1 MTVRAAYHFRDD
13 IVAADVVFEAEAD
26 SLAELLEQ
34 CGLALENTMVED
46 LAAIQP
52 KVRREWRFENESAE
66 QVVFEFLQEL
76 IFLKD
81 AELLVFG
88 KIGAKAEKKGTGWVA
103 TVTLEGEPIDG
114 KRHEQLVDVK
124 AVTYHMYKVEVRG
137 GRWKAFVVLD
147 V

>member
-1 MTVRAAYHFRDD
+1 MTVKAAYHFRED
-13 IVAADVVFEAEAD
+13 IVAADVAFEAEAD
-26 SLAELLEQ
+26 SLGELLEQ
-34 CGLALENTMVED
+34 CGLAVENTMIED
-46 LAAIQP
+46 LATVQP
-52 KVRREWRFENESAE
+52 KVRREWRHENESAE

-88 KIGAKAEKKGTGWVA
+88 RIRAKAEKKGAAWVA
-103 TVTLEGEPIDG
+103 TVTMEGEPVDA
-114 KRHEQLVDVK
+114 KRHEQAVDVK

>member
-34 CGLALENTMVED
+34 CGLAVENTMVED
-46 LAAIQP
+46 LATIRP
-52 KVRREWRFENESAE
+52 KVRREWRLENDSAE

-88 KIGAKAEKKGTGWVA
+88 TIHAKAEKRGATWVA
-103 TVTLEGEPIDG
+103 TVVMEGETLDG
-114 KRHEQLVDVK
+114 KRHEQAVDVK